1 MADFTDE
8 QLFELYG
15 LKYDED
21 EDEYIQVK
29 DWKPDFSKWNAVL
42 SKGDEKRWCIV
53 PKPFWDANGFIPD
66 FCTGF
71 KVEGFVECE
80 EHKLNSY
87 NLSLE
92 DQEVLLRN
100 LGFEILVEPNW
111 YHKRPNISIKDF
123 YNVTIG

>member
-1 MADFTDE
+1 MSDFTDE
-8 QLFELYG
+8 QLFEFYG

-29 DWKPDFSKWNAVL
+29 GWKPDFSKWNAVL
-42 SKGDEKRWCIV
+42 SKEDTKRWCIV
-53 PKPFWDANGFIPD
+53 PKPFWDTNGYIPD
-66 FCTGF
+66 FCIGF

-87 NLSLE
+87 NFNLE
-92 DQEVLLRN
+92 DQEKLLRN

-111 YHKRPNISIKDF
+111 YHSRK
-123 YNVTIG
+123 